1 MLTVFALTSGD
12 FFIYRPLKTL
22 HKTIGWTK
30 SMERKG
36 NKPRPSQAPSKPI
49 SPALAEARRLLAIV
63 EKSQVPFGESAPI
76 FARIKAQI
84 DSGKSLSVEDH
95 EHLMRLVKIAKDWN
109 KAEES
114 SAMTEPDETLSG

>member
-1 MLTVFALTSGD
+1 MA
-12 FFIYRPLKTL
+12 RE
-22 HKTIGWTK
+22 HNK
-30 SMERKG
+30 SRHPEK
-36 NKPRPSQAPSKPI
+36 ASKSI
-49 SPALAEARRLLAIV
+49 SAGLAEARRLLATV

-95 EHLMRLVKIAKDWN
+95 EHLLRLVKIAKDWN
-109 KAEES
+109 RAEES